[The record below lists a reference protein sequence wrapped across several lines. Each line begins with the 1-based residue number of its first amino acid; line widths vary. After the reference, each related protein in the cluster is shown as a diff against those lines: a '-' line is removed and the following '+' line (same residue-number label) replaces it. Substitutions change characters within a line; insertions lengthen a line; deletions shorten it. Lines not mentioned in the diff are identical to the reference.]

1 MSLIAAVLSF
11 SVLIAMTMDFSEE
24 DNDEKHT
31 GEDGDEP
38 SSRSI
43 EGSPGADFL
52 GSETE
57 VDGQWDTANP
67 DLLEL
72 PSDCPTTIRSGLGDD
87 TLVGN
92 NGDELWGEE
101 GQDTFV
107 VGFEPGKNETPVQL
121 PDFQPGTDFTLVRL
135 GGAANNVL
143 SDDPVFDLSAR
154 IEVQHKD
161 DQTQVLV
168 DDETILQLPHAPSL
182 AVKWVSEEPELN
194 QIYAHQ
200 NVFYNL
206 DGTIFRGEL
215 IEIDVLIVRSAQFSS

>member
-1 MSLIAAVLSF
+1 MGLIAVVLGF

-24 DNDEKHT
+24 DNDEMPT
-31 GEDGDEP
+31 CEDGDEP
-38 SSRSI
+38 LSRSI
-43 EGSPGADFL
+43 EGSPGPDLL

-57 VDGQWDTANP
+57 VDCQWDTANP
-67 DLLEL
+67 DLWEL
-72 PSDCPTTIRSGLGDD
+72 PSESPTIIRAGHGDD
-87 TLVGN
+87 TLVGD

-107 VGFEPGKNETPVQL
+107 VGFEPGKNEIPVQL

-135 GGAANNVL
+135 GGAANNAL

-168 DDETILQLPHAPSL
+168 DEETMLQLPHAPSL

-194 QIYAHQ
+194 QIYTHQ

-215 IEIDVLIVRSAQFSS
+215 IDIDVLIVRSAQFSS